1 DVTSGV
7 LGAGVVAL
15 DLILYT
21 DSGSTGIRVRD
32 LFWRGPGGP
41 TGCPD
46 APPTGPRPG
55 LEGRHPPTEA
65 RV

>member
-1 DVTSGV
+1 
-7 LGAGVVAL
+7 

-32 LFWRGPGGP
+32 LFWRGPVPRRPPQVRDWGRAP
-41 TGCPD
+41 QRPD
-46 APPTGPRPG
+46 TPPTAPRPG
-55 LEGRHPPTEA
+55 LEGCHPPTEA